1 MSIWAKRVYFDH
13 SFASCWDELI
23 QLSSEGIVDLMM
35 VQSIEFKDG
44 AATVAIY
51 IRLPDERLLRDFP
64 DFSPIEE
71 QSLPEKAALL
81 YGDLQEF
88 QAKFSPMALP

>member
-23 QLSSEGIVDLMM
+23 QLSSKGMVDLMM

-51 IRLPDERLLRDFP
+51 IRLPEGLLQDFP

-88 QAKFSPMALP
+88 QAKFSPMTLP